1 MNLLSKLTLLALVTT
16 PLTALSLPDDWQQ
29 AMTILSDTAEID
41 RRAGTVIYEGNVILT
56 QGTLKI
62 QAERLLVLR
71 DGDSLE
77 KAVAEGS
84 PALYEQQIEAGK
96 PVTTAHGNRIDY
108 YTVER
113 RITLRGD
120 AELQQDGNLF
130 SGDQITYDM
139 ASETVKASGNQAISD
154 SVDNSETT
162 PDGRIKVVIQPP
174 KPKLLENQATEVQAT
189 EAQASE
195 TQPPEA
201 QQPENQK

>member
-1 MNLLSKLTLLALVTT
+1 MNLLNKFTLLALVTA
-16 PLTALSLPDDWQQ
+16 PLSALSLPNDWQQ

-41 RRAGTVIYEGNVILT
+41 RRAGTVIYEGNVVLT

-62 QAERLLVLR
+62 EADRLLVLR

-84 PALYEQQIEAGK
+84 PAYYEQQIEVGK

-120 AELQQDGNLF
+120 AQLQQDGNLF

-139 ASETVKASGNQAISD
+139 ISETVKASGNQATSD
-154 SVDNSETT
+154 PMGTSETT
-162 PDGRIKVVIQPP
+162 SDGRIRVVIQPP
-174 KPKLLENQATEVQAT
+174 KPKAAPAKPTNTA
-189 EAQASE
+189 
-195 TQPPEA
+195 PEA
-201 QQPENQK
+201 DK

>member
-77 KAVAEGS
+77 KAVAEIGRAS
-84 PALYEQQIEAGK
+84 C
-96 PVTTAHGNRIDY
+96 R
-108 YTVER
+108 ER
-113 RITLRGD
+113 
-120 AELQQDGNLF
+120 
-130 SGDQITYDM
+130 
-139 ASETVKASGNQAISD
+139 V
-154 SVDNSETT
+154 
-162 PDGRIKVVIQPP
+162 
-174 KPKLLENQATEVQAT
+174 
-189 EAQASE
+189 
-195 TQPPEA
+195 
-201 QQPENQK
+201 

>member
-77 KAVAEGS
+77 KPLPKA
-84 PALYEQQIEAGK
+84 ALHSMNSRLK
-96 PVTTAHGNRIDY
+96 
-108 YTVER
+108 
-113 RITLRGD
+113 
-120 AELQQDGNLF
+120 
-130 SGDQITYDM
+130 
-139 ASETVKASGNQAISD
+139 QA
-154 SVDNSETT
+154 N
-162 PDGRIKVVIQPP
+162 P
-174 KPKLLENQATEVQAT
+174 
-189 EAQASE
+189 
-195 TQPPEA
+195 
-201 QQPENQK
+201 